1 MGMKYCSR
9 GTVLLPLIANT
20 PWQKSLKLILPWAL
34 GSRYLAN
41 FFTWKEKKKDSHKN
55 SNHNVTLMRRAI
67 TCTGWYL
74 TINKWEEVCI
84 ISGQLHLPQMMLRTA
99 AVRMCRLPQ
108 SASLCDG
115 QLSKRNRPI
124 LTFCWHA
131 TRLAYSTQRQ
141 FAFKH
146 PGQA

>member
-1 MGMKYCSR
+1 MKYCSR

-41 FFTWKEKKKDSHKN
+41 FFTWKKKKKKEDSRKNGNHK
-55 SNHNVTLMRRAI
+55 VTIMRRAI
-67 TCTGWYL
+67 TRTGWYL
-74 TINKWEEVCI
+74 TINKWEDVCI

-99 AVRMCRLPQ
+99 AVRMCRLPL

-115 QLSKRNRPI
+115 QLSKRNRLI

-131 TRLAYSTQRQ
+131 TRLAYSTHRRC
-141 FAFKH
+141 AFKH
-146 PGQA
+146 LGQA